1 MKLYS
6 GYPLNTIKSMVNE
19 NKITFDYAFFVRTA
33 VKINIEQLESY
44 IKYLSQISKNIIFLE
59 NAKLS

>member
-1 MKLYS
+1 
-6 GYPLNTIKSMVNE
+6 MVNE